1 MWEYKTETFD
11 SIFDTKRSLKE
22 KCNAI
27 PENVAKRV
35 GNLLTFNVLV
45 LWVQ

>member
-1 MWEYKTETFD
+1 MLF
-11 SIFDTKRSLKE
+11 LK
-22 KCNAI
+22 
-27 PENVAKRV
+27 NVAMKV